1 MKPIE
6 LNTID
11 LADKKDSLGPGI
23 ELLMNDKKKSRPNSP
38 DIKVD
43 DLNKL
48 EKELN
53 DLSNPKPSLK
63 EAQSSIFNTDKLPS
77 VSLDIKP
84 LENTRENVTDKPIEL
99 KPEPSSNPL
108 PSIKITAPVENKT
121 WDGFNKFNDI
131 PIDKIE

>member
-11 LADKKDSLGPGI
+11 LADKKTSLGPGI

-63 EAQSSIFNTDKLPS
+63 EAQSSIFSTDKLPS

-84 LENTRENVTDKPIEL
+84 LGSTKSVDTTDKN
-99 KPEPSSNPL
+99 KPVKLNSTPSSEPL
-108 PSIKITAPVENKT
+108 PTIKLTAPVENKT
-121 WDGFNKFNDI
+121 WDGLMIFPLIK
-131 PIDKIE
+131 

>member
-11 LADKKDSLGPGI
+11 LADKKASLGPGI

-53 DLSNPKPSLK
+53 DLSNPKPSL
-63 EAQSSIFNTDKLPS
+63 
-77 VSLDIKP
+77 
-84 LENTRENVTDKPIEL
+84 
-99 KPEPSSNPL
+99 
-108 PSIKITAPVENKT
+108 
-121 WDGFNKFNDI
+121 
-131 PIDKIE
+131 